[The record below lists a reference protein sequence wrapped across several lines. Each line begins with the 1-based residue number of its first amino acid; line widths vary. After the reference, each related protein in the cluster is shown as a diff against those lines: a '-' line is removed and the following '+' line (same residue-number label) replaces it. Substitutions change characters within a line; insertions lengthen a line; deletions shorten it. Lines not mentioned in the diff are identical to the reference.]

1 MIRMKVYKFNMF
13 KDKKDY
19 EKVLTNDNVINI
31 IGTSGSGKTTTSLK
45 YINDYND
52 YIIINCD
59 KLLELP
65 GSNENEDKELPII
78 RNMLKKKYKKIK
90 VGKDFIN
97 CYNDIIDYIKK
108 KNKKIL
114 IEGNLILGI
123 DPITQLKGK
132 VIVKRTGIIKSYVRA
147 VKRDYPN
154 EYFMKM
160 EIEKYGKLGK
170 ITRLFKIA
178 NRRKNIFKQRKD
190 LEKKIKELE
199 ALKN

>member
-1 MIRMKVYKFNMF
+1 MKVYKINMF
-13 KDKKDY
+13 QDKNDY

-45 YINDYND
+45 YISGNDD
-52 YIIINCD
+52 YIVINCD

-78 RNMLKKKYKKIK
+78 RDMLKNKYEQIK
-90 VGKDFIN
+90 AGKDFIN

-108 KNKKIL
+108 KNKKVL
-114 IEGNLILGI
+114 MEGNLILGI

-132 VIVKRTGIIKSYVRA
+132 VIVKRTGVIKSYIRA

-154 EYFMKM
+154 EYFMKL

-170 ITRLFKIA
+170 ITRFFKIA
-178 NRRKNIFKQRKD
+178 NRRKSIFKQNNDIER
-190 LEKKIKELE
+190 KIKELE
-199 ALKN
+199 ILKN

>member
-1 MIRMKVYKFNMF
+1 MKVYKFNMF

>member
-1 MIRMKVYKFNMF
+1 MKVYKINMF
-13 KDKKDY
+13 QDKNDY

-45 YINDYND
+45 CIRGNDD
-52 YIIINCD
+52 YIVINCD

-65 GSNENEDKELPII
+65 GSNEKEDKELPII
-78 RNMLKKKYKKIK
+78 RNILKDRYGDIK
-90 VGKDFIN
+90 QGKDFIN
-97 CYNDIIDYIKK
+97 CYNDIIDYFKK

-114 IEGNLILGI
+114 MEGNLILGI

-132 VIVKRTGIIKSYVRA
+132 VIVKRTGVIKSYIRA

-154 EYFMKM
+154 EYFMKL

-170 ITRLFKIA
+170 ITRFFKIA
-178 NRRKNIFKQRKD
+178 NRRKSIFKQNKD
-190 LEKKIKELE
+190 IERKIKELE
-199 ALKN
+199 IFK

>member
-1 MIRMKVYKFNMF
+1 MF